1 MTSARL
7 LLVARCTTA
16 LCSVALVL
24 GALGCPGDPRDR
36 EKTHVLAR
44 VGDVE
49 IKDTLLITALAQRG
63 TARITD
69 PAQRLAVATTVL
81 DSAIE
86 EELVLA
92 AAAKSGITVR
102 DDEIDRELRA
112 RTDGYPPGTF
122 QRLLTAEQLTIAG
135 LRDRVRRRLVQDAL
149 LRARLAEAPPITD
162 DELRARFDATL
173 KDKAVPEQVH
183 ARHILLKTS
192 EEAAHVLA
200 ELRARK
206 IGFEAAAR
214 NYSAAPDAED
224 GGDLGWFSR
233 GDMPDA
239 FDICFNLENNTIS
252 DPVGSSYGFHI
263 FQVVD
268 RRAER
273 PESFDG
279 ARARLEE
286 ELLRERQT
294 ERYAKLV
301 AELRA
306 ATPVTVN
313 REVLEHVVAM
323 LPAAPLEPSMVL
335 PEDATARALDSHDSA
350 IDPVPEL
357 PKAPRAPPPSSP
369 SPPPATDTPA
379 PEVTP

>member
-1 MTSARL
+1 MTVARL
-7 LLVARCTTA
+7 LPLLLA
-16 LCSVALVL
+16 L

-63 TARITD
+63 TARIAD
-69 PAQRLAVATTVL
+69 PTQRLAVATTVL

-92 AAAKSGITVR
+92 AAAKSGISVR

-135 LRDRVRRRLVQDAL
+135 LRERVQRRLVQDAF
-149 LRARLAEAPPITD
+149 LRVRLAEAPPITE

-173 KDKAVPEQVH
+173 KDKGVPEQVR

-200 ELRARK
+200 ELRGRK
-206 IGFEAAAR
+206 IGFEAAAHQ
-214 NYSAAPDAED
+214 YSAAPDAED

-239 FDICFNLENNTIS
+239 FDICFNLESNTVS

-268 RRAER
+268 RRNER
-273 PESFDG
+273 PETFDG

-294 ERYAKLV
+294 ERFAKLL

-306 ATPVTVN
+306 ATTVNVN
-313 REVLEHVVAM
+313 REVLERVVAM
-323 LPAAPLEPSMVL
+323 LPEANAEPSVVV
-335 PEDATARALDSHDSA
+335 PEEATARALDSHESA
-350 IDPVPEL
+350 IDPVPEVL
-357 PKAPRAPPPSSP
+357 RAPRPPPPPPSADPASADPASADPP
-369 SPPPATDTPA
+369 SAEPPA
-379 PEVTP
+379 PEVAP

>member
-1 MTSARL
+1 MRL
-7 LLVARCTTA
+7 AGPLALV
-16 LCSVALVL
+16 LVL
-24 GALGCPGDPRDR
+24 GALACPGDPRDR

-49 IKDTLLITALAQRG
+49 IKDTVLITALAQRG

-69 PAQRLAVATTVL
+69 PTQRLAVAATLL

-86 EELVLA
+86 DELLLA
-92 AAAKSGITVR
+92 AAAKSGIAVR

-135 LRDRVRRRLVQDAL
+135 LRERVQRRLIQDAF
-149 LRARLAEAPPITD
+149 LRARLAEEPPLTEA
-162 DELRARFDATL
+162 ELQARFDATL
-173 KDKAVPEQVH
+173 KEKKVPEQVH

-206 IGFEAAAR
+206 IGFEAAAHQ
-214 NYSAAPDAED
+214 YSAAPDAED
-224 GGDLGWFSR
+224 GGDLGWFAR

-263 FQVVD
+263 FQVLD

-273 PESFDG
+273 AETFDG

-306 ATPVTVN
+306 ATTVTVN

-323 LPAAPLEPSMVL
+323 LPTAPVEPSVVM
-335 PEDATARALDSHDSA
+335 PEDATARALDSHESA

-357 PKAPRAPPPSSP
+357 PKAPRLSPAP
-369 SPPPATDTPA
+369 APA
-379 PEVTP
+379 PEVVP